1 MTIIDLSH
9 SISENMP
16 VYPGTE
22 PPVIRTGCSISK
34 DGFLEKK
41 ISLFSHT
48 GTHMDA
54 PAHLLE
60 EGTTLD
66 RFPVAHFFGKA
77 FILRS
82 SVGQGPEIEL
92 HQLLAHKESLTQ
104 VDFLLLQTGW
114 SHYWGEGKYF
124 SGYPV
129 LSQEAAEF
137 LGNLPLKGIG
147 VDTISVDSID
157 SVLFPVHMALLNKNI
172 VLIENLTNLQAVPGA
187 FCTFACFPLK
197 FVSADG
203 SPVRAVAVLEDS
215 RD

>member
-22 PPVIRTGCSISK
+22 PPVIRIGCSISE
-34 DGFLEKK
+34 DGFLERE
-41 ISLFSHT
+41 ISMFSHT

-60 EGTTLD
+60 EGATLD
-66 RFPVAHFFGKA
+66 RFPVAQFFGKA
-77 FILRS
+77 FILRCDD
-82 SVGQGPEIEL
+82 GQGPEIKL
-92 HQLLAHKESLTQ
+92 QQLLAHEKSLKQ

-137 LGNLPLKGIG
+137 LGDLPLKGIG
-147 VDTISVDSID
+147 VDTISVDGID
-157 SVLFPVHMALLNKNI
+157 SVLFPVHMALLKKNI